1 MEKASHRLQQ
11 LETTTSN
18 VRLLNDMM
26 VHYVPGVT
34 SQSEEDVMKELYDN
48 LEKQRPILFR
58 LASDTEERDTD
69 AIG

>member
-1 MEKASHRLQQ
+1 MEKASRRLQQ